1 MKAGFYLHI
10 PFCRKKCN
18 YCGFFSGFKPEKDLI
33 DKYTD
38 YICQE
43 ILLYKEKGFSPI
55 TVYIGGGT
63 PSLLSNKNIEE
74 ISNTFFN
81 NFKID
86 NIEFTIEANPEDIT
100 FDKARCWADSK
111 INRVSLGFQSM
122 NDTILKFLGRSNSRN
137 SNIRSFE
144 MLRES
149 GFTNISI
156 DFISSIMENDTEDL
170 LKAIDDFDAE
180 HFSIYS
186 LSIDENTK
194 LFFDYKKNQFTPK
207 KDEEYSRDLKQIRNH
222 LIKKGYKHYETSN
235 FAKDK
240 KFFSIHNTNYW
251 NYLPYIGIGMG
262 AVGFYYNNESEFKG
276 IRYTNVKNFKDYFEK
291 IENKNLPISEI
302 EEIDFDKAI
311 LEFTM
316 LGLRKIN
323 GINLKDFKK
332 IFKKDFY
339 DCFDREKI
347 NKLEK
352 YLKIREN
359 KIALKKNYL
368 NVMNTIISK
377 IWNTK
382 RDIWKN

>member
-18 YCGFFSGFKPEKDLI
+18 YCGFFSGFKPEKNLL

-38 YICQE
+38 YICKE
-43 ILLYKEKGFSPI
+43 ILLYKEKDFSPLTI
-55 TVYIGGGT
+55 YIGGGT
-63 PSLLSNKNIEE
+63 PSLLSNKNIEK

-100 FDKARCWADSK
+100 FDKARCWSDNK

-137 SNIRSFE
+137 SNIKSFE
-144 MLRES
+144 ILREA

-156 DFISSIMENDTEDL
+156 DFISSIVENDAEDL
-170 LKAIDDFDAE
+170 LKAIDGFDAE

-194 LFFDYKKNQFTPK
+194 LFVDYKKNQFTPK
-207 KDEEYSRDLKQIRNH
+207 KDEEYSRDLKQIRNY
-222 LIKKGYKHYETSN
+222 LIKKGYKHYEVSN
-235 FAKDK
+235 FAMDK

-262 AVGFYYNNESEFKG
+262 AVGFYYNNDSEFKG
-276 IRYTNVKNFKDYFEK
+276 LRYTNLKNFKDYFAK
-291 IENKNLPISEI
+291 IDNKNLPVSEI
-302 EEIDFDKAI
+302 EEIKFDKAI
-311 LEFTM
+311 CEFTM
-316 LGLRKIN
+316 LGLRKID

-339 DCFDREKI
+339 DCFDRDKI

-377 IWNTK
+377 VWETK
-382 RDIWKN
+382 IWKN